1 MQRYEVGGMHV
12 HRRFLGS
19 LAAAALAALGAQAR
33 PVQAQTIPS
42 TRWVI
47 SSLHPDPTPPLGAPD
62 CEYIALY
69 AMSDSLTGGGACRT
83 DGLVLSWNGH
93 ERELPDGAW
102 PAGPRSPGLPCLTK
116 PAVWPFDC
124 PRRGPNPWTRSPGTL
139 RCGGPGGGRKP
150 DGPGFEGVQNPRIGP
165 PPQMGGRQVKSVIPS
180 LWVVPVTM
188 LPFPLWSGST
198 ECQRCVGGFPRRG
211 MASFFAWSVGL
222 TERWSI
228 PKVWTWPNSRVNGHG
243 QEWIPAEIPIRLEH

>member
-1 MQRYEVGGMHV
+1 LQRYEVGGMHV

-102 PAGPRSPGLPCLTK
+102 PAGSTVVVHRAADSLHLAGWAPH
-116 PAVWPFDC
+116 
-124 PRRGPNPWTRSPGTL
+124 
-139 RCGGPGGGRKP
+139 
-150 DGPGFEGVQNPRIGP
+150 RIGL
-165 PPQMGGRQVKSVIPS
+165 SS
-180 LWVVPVTM
+180 
-188 LPFPLWSGST
+188 
-198 ECQRCVGGFPRRG
+198 
-211 MASFFAWSVGL
+211 
-222 TERWSI
+222 
-228 PKVWTWPNSRVNGHG
+228 WPALVNGGALVSLSDSGGVLLDAVLYDERALAVSFGGAWRPSSHG
-243 QEWIPAEIPIRLEH
+243 PLA